1 MTMFHSKNQFLFP
14 ERSANRFTC
23 ALFAFTV
30 ALLALT
36 AVPVRAGG
44 YELIKGKGVEVC
56 EAYGKNLN
64 SFRPSV
70 LMLCERLISPDFAQ
84 FAKPAWEELT
94 LDQIATLNVETG
106 DQFLSEA
113 SPRSKPLNESKSE
126 RIRKAKAILSASFD
140 NSWPLSA
147 WRAQFDLDND
157 GKLDSFKKEVQGK
170 CAVSRFP
177 TVLLQPIG
185 GYVAHTHFSKIF
197 NAVQNQP
204 EKQMSFELA
213 PGNVAPVTT
222 RKQRGA
228 YMFPDVFRY
237 KDEWYLDMLATG
249 PSGSQ
254 LEKLYVFKHRAGTT
268 SEICEFRVNFV
279 TP

>member
-1 MTMFHSKNQFLFP
+1 MKHKFPPFFSFSILFV
-14 ERSANRFTC
+14 SVAI
-23 ALFAFTV
+23 AFVGV
-30 ALLALT
+30 AH
-36 AVPVRAGG
+36 AGR

-70 LMLCERLISPDFAQ
+70 LMLCERLISPDFPQ

-94 LDQIATLNVETG
+94 LDQIATLNVEIG

-113 SPRSKPLNESKSE
+113 SPRSKVLNELKSE
-126 RIRKAKAILSASFD
+126 RIRKAKATLSTSFD

-147 WRAQFDLDND
+147 RRAQFDLDND
-157 GKLDSFKKEVQGK
+157 GKPDSFKQEIQGK
-170 CAVSRFP
+170 CAAPRFP

-185 GYVAHTHFSKIF
+185 GYAAHAHFSKIF
-197 NAVQNQP
+197 NAAQNQS
-204 EKQMSFELA
+204 EKQVSFELA
-213 PGNVAPVTT
+213 PGNVVPVTT

-237 KDEWYLDMLATG
+237 KDEWYLDMLATE
-249 PSGSQ
+249 PSGSR
-254 LEKLYVFKHRAGTT
+254 LEKLYVFKHRDGTT
-268 SEICEFRVNFV
+268 SEICEFRVKADN
-279 TP
+279 P